1 MESRKFQYFLQA
13 VEFIFIKECKRLNLF
28 ISSHFSTA
36 TWYKTLILV
45 FREHGVRKGLY
56 RGLSVN
62 YIKVTPMVAV
72 SFSTYELMRQYL
84 NLDTSKHHR

>member
-1 MESRKFQYFLQA
+1 MKNEKFQSFLQA
-13 VEFIFIKECKRLNLF
+13 IEFIFVKECNGLTSF

-72 SFSTYELMRQYL
+72 SFSTYELMKQYL